1 MCKNSVDFSHKF
13 YCATLC
19 YQDQT
24 RRALKGNQNFIT
36 LPHLVIGIRRRR
48 RLLPSVA
55 LSWLI
60 YGELT
65 GISRP
70 SPSETFHALVG

>member
-1 MCKNSVDFSHKF
+1 MDLSCEYHL
-13 YCATLC
+13 YALHCATLC

-36 LPHLVIGIRRRR
+36 LPHLVIGIRR
-48 RLLPSVA
+48 PPH
-55 LSWLI
+55 WLI

-65 GISRP
+65 GISIPNP
-70 SPSETFHALVG
+70 SGTFHALLG